1 MNVHKLIWPWYI
13 TLPIYG
19 KCSICRLAWSSCPQ
33 FSFHYLSTSGK
44 YNTTP
49 FNTTQYKTMQCNAM
63 QYMPLTNRARGPYR
77 NLRPEF
83 FPLWFMA
90 QARSAWAINRRGKNK
105 DPYLTVR
112 TEKTRLVRYL
122 LFLCCVSDGFGN
134 DFYSWGT
141 ASNFWSRSKARR
153 VYLNSFLVVSTL

>member
-33 FSFHYLSTSGK
+33 FSSIIYQQVV
-44 YNTTP
+44 NTIQHHSIQH
-49 FNTTQYKTMQCNAM
+49 NTKQCNAM
-63 QYMPLTNRARGPYR
+63 EYIPLTNRVRGPS
-77 NLRPEF
+77 F
-83 FPLWFMA
+83 FPLIYDPNEE
-90 QARSAWAINRRGKNK
+90 RVHLNRRGKNK

-122 LFLCCVSDGFGN
+122 LFLCCVSDWFGN